1 MENHKMLPRILVV
14 DDQPSNLQVVGETLK
29 NSGKYRVNF
38 AKSGEDAFKQV
49 ESLST
54 DLILMDVMMPGLNG
68 YEVCRKLKQDP
79 RYRAIPVIFLT
90 AMQDSDSMVDGFE
103 AGGVDYVTKPFQ
115 PAVLL
120 ARVEAQL
127 RLYLYHQQEEKM
139 RRYERDSAYHNG
151 LVEISSEVLHNFGNL
166 LASIKYRGELV
177 IGLDREM
184 AQLEEVFQRSIELL
198 KQGEQGKVVE
208 ILQISKTLISEE
220 FSEQRRSDGEQLL
233 DSIRLM
239 ESLLRSQRSNL
250 KKGMRS
256 SQFTVHSF
264 LADLEPLVDN
274 LRPLCSFHYHTE
286 VEGELPELNFPR
298 GPLSSV
304 ILMILKNS
312 IEAIMEMQKSTPE
325 KVGDIILRVLTKE
338 QGEASRYCL
347 LEVVDNGVG
356 IDPEQLNQVIRS
368 QFTTKVEHLGMG
380 LHNAANLI
388 SAMQGTFQVLSSGQG
403 QGCTVQILLPLNM
416 G

>member
-38 AKSGEDAFKQV
+38 AKSGEDALKQV

-368 QFTTKVEHLGMG
+368 QFTTKVEV
-380 LHNAANLI
+380 A
-388 SAMQGTFQVLSSGQG
+388 
-403 QGCTVQILLPLNM
+403 
-416 G
+416 